1 MKKQVFGLV
10 VLGAAIIAAIFG
22 VAPQSNVTLNAATTE
37 ILGIAVL
44 GLTKAAKDLPDHQY
58 ATH

>member
-1 MKKQVFGLV
+1 LA
-10 VLGAAIIAAIFG
+10 AAIITAIFG
-22 VAPQSNVTLNAATTE
+22 LAPQSNVTLNAATTE
-37 ILGIAVL
+37 ILGIDIL